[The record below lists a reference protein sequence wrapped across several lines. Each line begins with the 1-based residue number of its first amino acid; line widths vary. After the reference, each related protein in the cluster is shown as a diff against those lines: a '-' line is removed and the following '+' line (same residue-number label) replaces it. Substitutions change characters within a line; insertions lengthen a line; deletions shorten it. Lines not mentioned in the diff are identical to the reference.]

1 MPFVAPTSPPTSASV
16 RCSIA
21 PPMSAVAEVLGA
33 LRRVLDG
40 QGLSWFVFG
49 AQAVA
54 VRGAPRA
61 TQDVDITVEVEPTRL
76 RTLVDALESE
86 GLRPR
91 YPEIAEELIDRGAVV
106 PLVHASGMEVDL
118 VLAGS
123 GLETIALGR
132 ASRVVIDGVDV
143 PVAQATDLVVMKV
156 LAGRGKDLDDLR
168 SLLAGGEVDLAEVR
182 DILGQLEEALGQSD
196 LLPRLEDAVAAIKND

>member
-1 MPFVAPTSPPTSASV
+1 
-16 RCSIA
+16 
-21 PPMSAVAEVLGA
+21 MSAVAEVLAA

-61 TQDVDITVEVEPTRL
+61 TQDIDVTVQVEPMRL
-76 RTLVDALESE
+76 RALVEALGSE
-86 GLRPR
+86 GLRHR
-91 YPEIAEELIDRGAVV
+91 YPDTAEELIERGAVV
-106 PLVHASGMEVDL
+106 PLSHASGMEVDL

-123 GLETIALGR
+123 GLEAIALGR
-132 ASRVVIDGVDV
+132 ASRVAIDGVEV

-182 DILGQLEEALGQSD
+182 NILGQLEEALGQSD
-196 LLPRLEDAVAAIKND
+196 LLPVLEEAVAAIDDD